1 MKNTFLILGLL
12 IIISSCSTPSK
23 KVENETVNEA
33 INIEQLEQ
41 ELYKVKTEDIDSVW
55 RVSDFDSAVA
65 VILNGYPSIESDVKK
80 MDTVYAKSS
89 RTRLSPSQ
97 LKSLTE
103 SLSGEKQGTYSP
115 ADCFQPFHGI
125 FFYKKG
131 EITGRIAICFSCGYY
146 VTLPRISGRID
157 LEKTNQMF
165 LDLGLPAYNW
175 ANPEETANSKVKYGD
190 FFKKK
195 KK

>member
-1 MKNTFLILGLL
+1 MKNTYLILGLL
-12 IIISSCSTPSK
+12 IVTSSCRTPSK

-33 INIEQLEQ
+33 LNIEQLKED
-41 ELYKVKTEDIDSVW
+41 LYKVKTEDIDSVW

-65 VILNGYPSIESDVKK
+65 IILNGYQGIASDVKI
-80 MDTVYAKSS
+80 MDTSYAKSS
-89 RTRLSPSQ
+89 RTRLSASH

-103 SLSGEKQGTYSP
+103 SLSGQKQGTYSP

-131 EITGRIAICFSCGYY
+131 EIAGRIAICFSCGYY
-146 VTLPRISGRID
+146 VTLPRTSGRID
-157 LEKTNQMF
+157 LEKTNQLF

-175 ANPEETANSKVKYGD
+175 DNPEETAQAKVKYGD

-195 KK
+195 KM